1 MSDAE
6 APLRRVIPEQRR
18 TLSRELYLDACR
30 AKGARTQEERAQL
43 FGLPRQAVSRYEC
56 NKVEPLVSTA
66 QHIAG
71 RIDLTVEDLWVSE
84 KAAA

>member
-18 TLSRELYLDACR
+18 TLSRETYLAACR
-30 AKGARTQEERAQL
+30 AKGAKTQIQRAAL
-43 FGLPRQAVSRYEC
+43 FGINRQAVSRYER

-66 QHIAG
+66 QHIAR
-71 RIDLTVEDLWVSE
+71 RIDLTVEDLWV
-84 KAAA
+84 AA